1 MARRTR
7 VKGRAPTRRPQRTRA
22 AAKRPQRTRAPTRR
36 PQRTRKRK
44 LNGFFKLML
53 KAKENGDESF
63 VYKGN
68 TYKGTKHPKLK
79 MIYKRA

>member
-1 MARRTR
+1 MPRPRTR
-7 VKGRAPTRRPQRTRA
+7 TRTRRVTARQV
-22 AAKRPQRTRAPTRR
+22 APKKGSK
-36 PQRTRKRK
+36 KRK

-53 KAKENGDESF
+53 KAKKNGDESF

-68 TYKGTKHPKLK
+68 TYKGTKHPRLG